1 MKYVGKSIIRGDVVN
16 YNFTADEMKTEKDC
30 FRFAAVA
37 CGYGELEI
45 VECRGYSDMDTH
57 ENYCSFKTQKDF
69 VGGLDKVKKI
79 DADVIEV
86 RTKVDGSRVT
96 ISITPC
102 WDNEAGNMVNVSGPE
117 EAVKKVAAMI
127 QKKNG

>member
-1 MKYVGKSIIRGDVVN
+1 MKLTGKSVIRGDVVN
-16 YNFTADEMKTEKDC
+16 YRFAADEIKTEKDC
-30 FRFAAVA
+30 FRFAAEA
-37 CGYGELEI
+37 CGFGELEM

-57 ENYCSFKTQKDF
+57 ENYCGFRTQKEF

-86 RTKVDGSRVT
+86 RTKVGDARVG
-96 ISITPC
+96 ISITFMNSN
-102 WDNEAGNMVNVSGPE
+102 DGNIVNVSGNE

-127 QKKNG
+127 QKENG